1 MENNYKIKMT
11 PKAAED
17 MKNIY
22 EYISEELYAATAANN
37 LLRKIEKEITR
48 LKTFPFSCPYVSD
61 LYLKIKG
68 YRRLIVENYVVFYFL
83 KEEKEKVV
91 IVRILYGKQKY
102 EKLL

>member
-1 MENNYKIKMT
+1 MT

-48 LKTFPFSCPYVSD
+48 LKTFPFSCPYISD
-61 LYLKIKG
+61 LYLKIMWFFIFLKKKR
-68 YRRLIVENYVVFYFL
+68 RRLLLCGFYTENRNTKSYF
-83 KEEKEKVV
+83 
-91 IVRILYGKQKY
+91 RCMN
-102 EKLL
+102 